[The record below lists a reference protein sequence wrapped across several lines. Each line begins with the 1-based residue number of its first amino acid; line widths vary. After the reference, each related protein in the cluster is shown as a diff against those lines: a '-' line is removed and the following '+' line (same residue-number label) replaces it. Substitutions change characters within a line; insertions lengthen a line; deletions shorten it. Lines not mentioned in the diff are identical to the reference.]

1 MARMKKNKTPDD
13 NKFDVRRITMGAG
26 EVSKNQLSAKSKQSA
41 ERLNKMVAAN
51 KQSK

>member
-13 NKFDVRRITMGAG
+13 NKFDVRRITADASDAG
-26 EVSKNQLSAKSKQSA
+26 KTKLSAKSKQSA
-41 ERLNKMVAAN
+41 ERLNKMVAT